1 MSIFKTMDFAEWAR
15 DEGLT
20 DEALHTAVQE
30 MEQGLINANLGGN
43 VYKKRVAIRGRGKSG
58 GLRTIVAFK
67 KEDKAFF
74 IYGFAKNKRD
84 NIKDTE
90 LKALKLLAKE
100 LFGYTDQALEKAIE
114 AGQLIE
120 VQEP

>member
-1 MSIFKTMDFAEWAR
+1 
-15 DEGLT
+15 
-20 DEALHTAVQE
+20 

-43 VYKKRVAIRGRGKSG
+43 VYKKRVPIHSRGKSG

-100 LFGYTDQALEKAIE
+100 LFDYTDQALEKAIE

>member
-15 DEGLT
+15 DEGLP
-20 DEALHTAVQE
+20 DEALYTAAQE

-43 VYKKRVAIRGRGKSG
+43 VYKKRVPIRGRGKSG

-67 KEDKAFF
+67 KDDKAFF

-84 NIKDTE
+84 NIKGTE

-100 LFGYTDQALEKAIE
+100 LFGYTGRALEKAIE

-120 VQEP
+120 VQVP